1 MKLSK
6 NLILGSNSPRR
17 KEILESAGFD
27 FTVMVRETD
36 ESFGSEIEIEKVPEL
51 LAYKKASCFKEFGQ
65 ETIIIC
71 ADTVVVCDNQI
82 LNKPLSFNEAFEMLS
97 NLSNKTHKVI
107 TAVSIKMGV
116 NYTNFIDE
124 ALVHFDKLE
133 PIEIEYYIKKHK
145 PFDKAGAYGVQDFI
159 GMVGISKIEGS
170 FYTVMGLPIHKVY
183 KFLKPFVML

>member
-17 KEILESAGFD
+17 KEILESVGFE
-27 FTVMVRETD
+27 FKVVVRPTD
-36 ESFGSEIEIEKVPEL
+36 ESFGSEIPIEKVPEF
-51 LAYKKASCFKEFGQ
+51 LAFQKSSCFKEYGQ

-71 ADTVVVCDNQI
+71 ADTIVVNNNQI
-82 LNKPLSFNEAFEMLS
+82 LNKPSSYDEAFEMLS

-107 TAVSIKMGV
+107 TGVSIKIGE

-124 ALVHFDKLE
+124 ALVNFDKLE
-133 PIEIEYYIKKHK
+133 PNEIDYYINKHK

-183 KFLKPFVML
+183 TFLKPFVKL

>member
-17 KEILESAGFD
+17 KEILESAGFE
-27 FTVMVRETD
+27 FKVMVRATD
-36 ESFGSEIEIEKVPEL
+36 ERFDSEIQIEKVPEL
-51 LAYKKASCFKEFGQ
+51 LAFQKASCFKEYGQ
-65 ETIIIC
+65 ETVIIC
-71 ADTVVVCDNQI
+71 ADTVVVSNNQI
-82 LNKPLSFNEAFEMLS
+82 LNKPLSYEEAIEMLGK
-97 NLSNKTHKVI
+97 LSNKTHKVI
-107 TAVSIKMGV
+107 TGVSIKIGE

-133 PIEIEYYIKKHK
+133 SNEIDYYIKKYK

-170 FYTVMGLPIHKVY
+170 FYTIMGLPIHKVY
-183 KFLKPFVML
+183 KFLKPFIQL